1 MIGNTLVVKS
11 STGILYPSISVC
23 SKVDII
29 DLEKNQTV
37 FQHYSLNLSKLIL
50 RVEIWQRN
58 ITTGELQK
66 IVIEPMDGK
75 LENRDWKMS
84 NMNSF
89 LMRLP
94 FVSISLF
101 GGFGFVGLDTK

>member
-11 STGILYPSISVC
+11 STEILYPSISVC
-23 SKVDII
+23 SKADII
-29 DLEKNQTV
+29 DLEKNQSV

-58 ITTGELQK
+58 ITTSELQK
-66 IVIEPMDGK
+66 IVIEPIDGK

-84 NMNSF
+84 NINSF

-101 GGFGFVGLDTK
+101 GGLGFGYKMIT

>member
-1 MIGNTLVVKS
+1 MVKS
-11 STGILYPSISVC
+11 STEILYPSISVC

-58 ITTGELQK
+58 ITTSELQK
-66 IVIEPMDGK
+66 IVIEPIDGK

-84 NMNSF
+84 NINSF
-89 LMRLP
+89 LMRHP
-94 FVSISLF
+94 FVLISLL
-101 GGFGFVGLDTK
+101 GRVRVWGLDTK